1 MAESNA
7 SKELKETLYLNRKNG
22 GLRLSE
28 EEIRKAEEYAEGYK
42 RFLDAGKTERE
53 AVSASIAMAEEKGFV
68 PYEYGKK
75 YAPGDRV

>member
-1 MAESNA
+1 MN
-7 SKELKETLYLNRKNG
+7 
-22 GLRLSE
+22 SE

-68 PYEYGKK
+68 RP
-75 YAPGDRV
+75 